1 MSGIDLSFV
10 SGKEK
15 YIALPEGIGRTDI
28 SQNLCMVFNGNDI
41 DTELLTQIGG
51 RVQMGE
57 TVEAAVAREV
67 QEELEITPEI
77 IRPLWLNQAFF
88 TEDVDGL
95 HYHELCLYF
104 LMDISHTDL
113 LSKGEKFTLL
123 ERHHTH
129 KFEWLPFER
138 LEREY
143 FYPLFLKKEI
153 FHLPE
158 ALTLRTELE

>member
-1 MSGIDLSFV
+1 M
-10 SGKEK
+10 
-15 YIALPEGIGRTDI
+15 
-28 SQNLCMVFNGNDI
+28 
-41 DTELLTQIGG
+41 
-51 RVQMGE
+51 
-57 TVEAAVAREV
+57 
-67 QEELEITPEI
+67 
-77 IRPLWLNQAFF
+77 
-88 TEDVDGL
+88 DVL

-104 LMDISHTDL
+104 LMDISLTDL

-138 LEREY
+138 LEQEY

>member
-1 MSGIDLSFV
+1 MDAAYDPQYGARPLRR
-10 SGKEK
+10 
-15 YIALPEGIGRTDI
+15 Y
-28 SQNLCMVFNGNDI
+28 
-41 DTELLTQIGG
+41 
-51 RVQMGE
+51 VQH
-57 TVEAAVAREV
+57 TVETMLSKRLLRGDV
-67 QEELEITPEI
+67 TPEI

>member
-1 MSGIDLSFV
+1 MYCTPLAIS
-10 SGKEK
+10 
-15 YIALPEGIGRTDI
+15 ALAA
-28 SQNLCMVFNGNDI
+28 SA
-41 DTELLTQIGG
+41 
-51 RVQMGE
+51 
-57 TVEAAVAREV
+57 EAAVVREV

-138 LEREY
+138 LEQEY